1 MSAMPDTA
9 PLNALLAGIDLKPS
23 DFGSV
28 TLTGDEA
35 VIASPHRLAMG
46 GASAIALQAASV
58 AAIWKERTGRGQ
70 DVSVDLRRAAIGL
83 DPGEFASQNGHRI
96 DTRSHAREPVN
107 GFFRTKD
114 NRFFWVVGTYVHLR
128 NGALELLDCA
138 NTKEAMGRAT
148 AKWNADDLE
157 QEFFE
162 KKMIGATARSAEEWR
177 AHGQGQW
184 LLNEPVIRITKIGDS
199 APEPLKPAARPLSG
213 VRVMNMAH
221 VIAGPVVARTLA
233 EQGADALRL
242 SSPALPDPLTQII
255 ETGTGQRSAYIDLL
269 NPENAARARELAKTA
284 DIFVESWRPG
294 AMERRGFGPSDIAKI
309 RPGIIYVSV
318 SCFGNGGPW
327 APRGGFDQIGQTV
340 TGVAVTEGGA
350 DNPRL
355 VPTTLLN
362 DYITAYLG
370 AAGAGAALLRRAR
383 EGGSYHVTVSLCRSA
398 MWVQSLG
405 PTAFGRPI
413 PHLTPSAGDLMVM
426 PGPFGDIERVV
437 PIPAYSETPS
447 YWDYPPQPL
456 GAAKP
461 EWLPRA

>member
-1 MSAMPDTA
+1 MAEPTPDTA
-9 PLNALLAGIDLKPS
+9 PLNALLETIDLSPK
-23 DFGSV
+23 DFGNV
-28 TLTGDEA
+28 VLTGDEKQLP
-35 VIASPHRLAMG
+35 SPHRLAMA
-46 GASAIALQAASV
+46 GASVIALQAA
-58 AAIWKERTGRGQ
+58 AAAAVWKARTGRSQ
-70 DVSVDLRRAAIGL
+70 TITVDMHRAAIGL
-83 DPGEFASQNGHRI
+83 DPGEFAKQNGYPI

-114 NRFFWVVGTYVHLR
+114 NRHFWVVGTYVHLR

-138 NTKEAMGRAT
+138 NTKEAMSQAI

-157 QEFFE
+157 QVFFE
-162 KKMIGATARSAEEWR
+162 KKMIGATARSPEEWR
-177 AHGQGQW
+177 AHPQGQW
-184 LLNEPVIRITKIGDS
+184 LLDEPVIRITKIAES

-233 EQGADALRL
+233 EQGADAMRL
-242 SSPALPDPLTQII
+242 SSPALPDSVNQII
-255 ETGTGQRSAYIDLL
+255 ETGTGQRSAYCDLL
-269 NPENAARARELAKTA
+269 KPEDQEQARELAKTA

-294 AMERRGFGPSDIAKI
+294 AMERRGMSVTDVAKI

-318 SCFGNGGPW
+318 SCFGHRGPW

-340 TGVAVTEGGA
+340 TGVAVTEGGK
-350 DNPRL
+350 DSPRL

-370 AAGAGAALLRRAR
+370 AAGAMAALLRRAR

-405 PTAFGRPI
+405 LWPVPQVG
-413 PHLTPSAGDLMVM
+413 HLKPRADELMVM
-426 PGPFGDIERVV
+426 KGPFGDVERIQ
-437 PIPAYSETPS
+437 PIPIFSETKPS
-447 YWDYPPQPL
+447 WDYPPQPL
-456 GAAKP
+456 GAAKA
-461 EWLPRA
+461 EWLPRD